1 MNIKGLSTN
10 SNSTGCLSINRKQHQ
25 MKNQTK
31 AYLFG
36 LITVL
41 FWSTVASAFKL
52 SLRYMDHIQL
62 LLYSCLVSLIV
73 LGLIIL
79 IKGDFRVLFSYSRK
93 QYIRSCVLG
102 FLNPFLYY
110 LILFKAYDLLPA
122 QEVQPLNYTWALTL
136 TFLSIPLLKQKI
148 AFKEILSGFVAYFGV
163 LVIAT
168 HGSISNMTF
177 TDPFGVFLA
186 LSSTVIWALYWIYNK
201 KSELDPIHNL
211 FLNFLFG
218 FPFIFFFC
226 LMFSDIRIEFD
237 YGLLGAVYVG
247 IFEMGITF
255 VCWLFALKFSTNSAK
270 VANLIF
276 ISPFLSL
283 IFIYFLVG
291 EQILVS
297 TFIGLVFIITGLLIQ
312 TIKMKDIFK

>member
-1 MNIKGLSTN
+1 M
-10 SNSTGCLSINRKQHQ
+10 
-25 MKNQTK
+25 
-31 AYLFG
+31 
-36 LITVL
+36 
-41 FWSTVASAFKL
+41 
-52 SLRYMDHIQL
+52 
-62 LLYSCLVSLIV
+62 
-73 LGLIIL
+73 
-79 IKGDFRVLFSYSRK
+79 
-93 QYIRSCVLG
+93 LG

-163 LVIAT
+163 
-168 HGSISNMTF
+168 
-177 TDPFGVFLA
+177 FLA
-186 LSSTVIWALYWIYNK
+186 LISTVIWALYWIYNQ

-211 FLNFLFG
+211 FFNFLFG
-218 FPFIFFFC
+218 FPFIFIFC

-247 IFEMGITF
+247 IFEMGVTF
-255 VCWLFALKFSTNSAK
+255 VYWLFALKFSTNSAK

-312 TIKMKDIFK
+312 TIKMKNIFK